1 MKKLKTSIT
10 ICSFKLSKKGM
21 EFNMIILDRKRISV
35 MLLIILV
42 GIFTF
47 SYKTTEKE
55 NKETQKYVAATPVA
69 NKVIILDAGHG
80 IPDERGTK

>member
-1 MKKLKTSIT
+1 MKKLKTTIT

-55 NKETQKYVAATPVA
+55 NQETQKYVAATPVA

-80 IPDERGTK
+80 IPDERSTK

>member
-55 NKETQKYVAATPVA
+55 NKETQ
-69 NKVIILDAGHG
+69 NM
-80 IPDERGTK
+80 

>member
-1 MKKLKTSIT
+1 
-10 ICSFKLSKKGM
+10 M

-55 NKETQKYVAATPVA
+55 NKE
-69 NKVIILDAGHG
+69 N
-80 IPDERGTK
+80 TKICSSNTSSKQSNNIRRRTRNTR